1 MDLAISRTFLSSD
14 AILVGLDLFLSFVKA
29 KNEEKGDFFNVKI
42 PSLMGLKNNE

>member
-29 KNEEKGDFFNVKI
+29 KNEEQRFFNVKI